1 MQQMRRLQHI
11 LAMALRTVALV
22 VTCLGSISGCGVI
35 ELQGDLRKLRNDLG
49 SLRSDHERLLI
60 ELSCKNQEVVD
71 FLRECKDLLR
81 GGESATCN
89 RLNVEQTMRAM
100 TKVGHVLA
108 RLPPGRQT
116 LEPSK
121 AKQAALRKLVGPGVM
136 KSISEVLVVTKPQS
150 DSVEHGN
157 EADLLG
163 RRMKQYLNEKY
174 GVPGNRLFGPLRISC
189 GSKAQMLDHYAN
201 QNPEDRPDFDEPR
214 KNAPQVGIWVFRL
227 DCGHVDAPRGDAPPR
242 NPGS

>member
-1 MQQMRRLQHI
+1 MTEVQSD
-11 LAMALRTVALV
+11 V
-22 VTCLGSISGCGVI
+22 
-35 ELQGDLRKLRNDLG
+35 RKLRNDLG
-49 SLRSDHERLLI
+49 ALRSDHERLLI

-89 RLNVEQTMRAM
+89 KLNVEQALRAM

-108 RLPPGRQT
+108 RLPPGRQL

-121 AKQAALRKLVGPGVM
+121 PKQAALRKLVGPSVM

-150 DSVEHGN
+150 DSIEDGN
-157 EADLLG
+157 EADRLG
-163 RRMKQYLNEKY
+163 NLMKRYLTQKY
-174 GVPGNRLFGPLRISC
+174 SVPSTRLFGPLRISC
-189 GSKAQMLDHYAN
+189 DSKAQMLDYYAN
-201 QNPEDRPDFDEPR
+201 KNPEDRPDFDEPR
-214 KNAPQVGIWVFRL
+214 KNAPQIGIWVFRL
-227 DCGHVDAPRGDAPPR
+227 DCGHVDAPRGDAAPR